1 MDQEANA
8 AIVAQVQSAQAVHIA
23 PQANTKDKCKFK
35 TLRKRSVIYLVD
47 TTPTIEFLLG
57 ISFSLEVGLLKIDL
71 LDTISIIRQ

>member
-1 MDQEANA
+1 MGQEANA
-8 AIVAQVQSAQAVHIA
+8 DTAAA
-23 PQANTKDKCKFK
+23 PQQALDVHSTQQADTKDKCKFK